1 MLALQKAGMT
11 TEQARSV
18 INSPRMAKAM
28 VDAIQASSATDPTTP
43 APLNQGT
50 SHDGMSCSYLW

>member
-28 VDAIQASSATDPTTP
+28 VDAIQASPPAESATSATVDP
-43 APLNQGT
+43 GT
-50 SHDGMSCSYLW
+50 SREGMSCSYLW

>member
-28 VDAIQASSATDPTTP
+28 VDAIKASPPAESATSVPI
-43 APLNQGT
+43 NQGT
-50 SHDGMSCSYLW
+50 SHGGMSCSYLW